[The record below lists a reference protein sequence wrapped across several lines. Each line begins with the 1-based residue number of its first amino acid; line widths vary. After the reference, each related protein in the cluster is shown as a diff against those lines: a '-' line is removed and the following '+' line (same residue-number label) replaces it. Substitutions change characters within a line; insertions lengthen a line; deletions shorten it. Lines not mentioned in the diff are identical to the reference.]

1 MTKTLTLSF
10 VCLLILFESC
20 TVTKDAR
27 ILKRTTKEWR
37 DSEIVL
43 DAWADTPFSGIFL
56 TLRNN
61 GKFEHTS
68 SGLIKSFEAGTWT
81 NSQDTIRLVYV
92 DSKQNAT
99 RNQKVLIDRQTSTL
113 IFEGD
118 STPVQMRLRI
128 LKNGIK

>member
-1 MTKTLTLSF
+1 MKTSTVILIF
-10 VCLLILFESC
+10 LLILINSC
-20 TVTKDAR
+20 IIPKDAR

-37 DSEIVL
+37 ESQIVL
-43 DAWADTPFSGIFL
+43 DAWTDTPFSGIFL

-81 NSQDTIRLVYV
+81 NSQDTIKLVYI
-92 DSKQNAT
+92 DSKQNT
-99 RNQKVLIDRQTSTL
+99 IRNQKVTIDRQTSTL

-128 LKNGIK
+128 MRNEIK

>member
-1 MTKTLTLSF
+1 MTKTLTLAF

-20 TVTKDAR
+20 TIPKDAR

-37 DSEIVL
+37 DSKIVL
-43 DAWADTPFSGIFL
+43 HAWADTPFSGIFL
-56 TLRNN
+56 TLRDN

-68 SGLIKSFEAGTWT
+68 SGLIQSFEAGTWT
-81 NSQDTIRLVYV
+81 NSQDTLRLAYI
-92 DSKQNAT
+92 DSKQHSI
-99 RNQKVLIDRQTSTL
+99 RNQKVTIDRPTLTL

-128 LKNGIK
+128 MQNEMK

>member
-1 MTKTLTLSF
+1 MTKTLTLTF
-10 VCLLILFESC
+10 VLLLILIESC
-20 TVTKDAR
+20 TTPKDAR

-37 DSEIVL
+37 DSEVVL
-43 DAWADTPFSGIFL
+43 HAWADNPFSGIFL

-61 GKFEHTS
+61 GKFEHIS

-92 DSKQNAT
+92 DSQQNSI
-99 RNQKVLIDRQTSTL
+99 RNQKVKIDKQTSTL

-128 LKNGIK
+128 MKNEMK